1 MPARAEQQFEQAW
14 CEETYYDAAMFR
26 AKHLVEVGDRFKRRS
41 YARRVYAID
50 CFIDFAD
57 HPRHVRLVGVDHR
70 EFLTIALSALLDGSV
85 FEPIED

>member
-1 MPARAEQQFEQAW
+1 
-14 CEETYYDAAMFR
+14 MFR

-50 CFIDFAD
+50 RFIDFAD